1 MVLNFTIQALQEQ
14 LNKEKSAKE
23 SLREIVST
31 AESMLR
37 VARSRIVNLEKQ
49 VKEGKTELDA
59 AKRKQKELE
68 QLVINTI
75 LIDHNK
81 QFGINI

>member
-1 MVLNFTIQALQEQ
+1 MLINFTKQALQEQ